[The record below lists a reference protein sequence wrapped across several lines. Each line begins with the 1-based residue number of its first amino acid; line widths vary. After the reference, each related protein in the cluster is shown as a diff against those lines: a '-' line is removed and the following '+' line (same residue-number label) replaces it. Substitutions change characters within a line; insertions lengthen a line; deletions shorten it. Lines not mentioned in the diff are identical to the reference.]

1 MILGIL
7 FLLYMLFG
15 IGVAIFESA
24 QTVPNDMIRP
34 NYGESYGGSYSGSFD
49 DSFGDKFTYYVY
61 PSN

>member
-1 MILGIL
+1 
-7 FLLYMLFG
+7 MLFG

-49 DSFGDKFTYYVY
+49 DSFGDKFTYYVC